1 MFSTQGIF
9 FSKHIIF
16 FISTINK
23 IISVSIALENTTENQ
38 AIIDSD
44 ETTPNST
51 IDKKTQ
57 DLNPLKP
64 ENQQETNS
72 TEDATEMIDTGG

>member
-1 MFSTQGIF
+1 M
-9 FSKHIIF
+9 
-16 FISTINK
+16 
-23 IISVSIALENTTENQ
+23 ENTTENQ
-38 AIIDSD
+38 ATIDSD
-44 ETTPNST
+44 GTTPNST

-72 TEDATEMIDTGG
+72 TEDTTEMIDKGG

>member
-1 MFSTQGIF
+1 MFSTGSF
-9 FSKHIIF
+9 FSKNIIF
-16 FISTINK
+16 FISTIDK

-38 AIIDSD
+38 AIINSD

-51 IDKKTQ
+51 IDKKIQ

-64 ENQQETNS
+64 GNQQETNS
-72 TEDATEMIDTGG
+72 IEDTTEMIDKGG

>member
-1 MFSTQGIF
+1 MFSTGSF
-9 FSKHIIF
+9 FSKNIIF
-16 FISTINK
+16 FISTIDK

-38 AIIDSD
+38 AIINSD

-51 IDKKTQ
+51 IDKKNQ

-64 ENQQETNS
+64 GNQQETNS
-72 TEDATEMIDTGG
+72 IEDTTEMIDKGG

>member
-1 MFSTQGIF
+1 MT
-9 FSKHIIF
+9 
-16 FISTINK
+16 TINK
-23 IISVSIALENTTENQ
+23 IISVSIALENAIENQ

-51 IDKKTQ
+51 IDKKPQ

-72 TEDATEMIDTGG
+72 TEDTTEMIDKGG